1 MLVMY
6 FIKKEN
12 GGHTMPGFLSTCP
25 YWPGSPRSCDLF
37 PWQKSL
43 VPGVAE
49 SEMWE
54 AVPTIATHLEDFL
67 MP

>member
-6 FIKKEN
+6 LLKIRIEGTLHLVFHPPIP
-12 GGHTMPGFLSTCP
+12 T
-25 YWPGSPRSCDLF
+25 GSPRSCDLF

-54 AVPTIATHLEDFL
+54 AVPTITTHPEDFL